1 MAGSRLLARTLIERP
16 LPGQVVARGKEA
28 IIVGA
33 GDAAQLV
40 IKEMLRNP
48 ALGYTPIG
56 IVDDDPAQAKP
67 APARDPRARHDRR
80 PAARDPR
87 PSPRRGADRDALRI
101 GRGSRQDRQAAQRA
115 GLTVKTLPGLTELV
129 SGDSGLTTQLRPVQ
143 VEDVLGRE
151 PVEVDLDGI
160 AGYVS
165 AEVVMVTG
173 AGGSIG
179 SELCRQLAR
188 LGPARLVLVDHS
200 EPALFEI
207 DRELA
212 RERGFLAGIPVVA
225 DVKDGV
231 KMRQVFDK
239 YRPAVVFHAAAY
251 KHVAMMEANPIEAVR
266 NNTLGTRTLADVAV
280 EFGAKRFVL
289 VSTDKAANPKTI
301 MGQSKALCEWIVETW
316 GHRADVPTRFVAV
329 RFGNVL
335 GSSGSVIP
343 IFRRQIAKG
352 GPVTVTHPE
361 MTRFF
366 MTIPEAVQLVVQ
378 AGAIAER
385 GQVYVLD
392 MGEPVRI
399 MDLAE
404 NMIRLSG
411 KQPGLEIPIELIG
424 PAPGEKLHEVLVGE
438 GEIVSPS
445 PHPKIERISRPPV
458 EAAWL
463 DEELALLERLVD
475 EGDTLELV
483 GALSRIVGHP
493 HRAVAAHR
501 SALAPQATG

>member
-1 MAGSRLLARTLIERP
+1 
-16 LPGQVVARGKEA
+16 
-28 IIVGA
+28 
-33 GDAAQLV
+33 
-40 IKEMLRNP
+40 
-48 ALGYTPIG
+48 
-56 IVDDDPAQAKP
+56 
-67 APARDPRARHDRR
+67 
-80 PAARDPR
+80 
-87 PSPRRGADRDALRI
+87 
-101 GRGSRQDRQAAQRA
+101 
-115 GLTVKTLPGLTELV
+115 
-129 SGDSGLTTQLRPVQ
+129 
-143 VEDVLGRE
+143 
-151 PVEVDLDGI
+151 
-160 AGYVS
+160 
-165 AEVVMVTG
+165 MVTG

-179 SELCRQLAR
+179 SELCRQLAK
-188 LGPARLVLVDHS
+188 LGPSRLVLVDHS

-212 RERGFLAGIPVVA
+212 RERGFLGAVPVVA
-225 DVKDGV
+225 DVKDEV
-231 KMRQVFDK
+231 KLRQVFGK
-239 YRPAVVFHAAAY
+239 HRPGVVFHAAAY
-251 KHVAMMEANPIEAVR
+251 KHVAMMEANPLEAVR

-280 EFGAKRFVL
+280 EYGAKRFVL
-289 VSTDKAANPKTI
+289 VSTDKAANPQTI

-352 GPVTVTHPE
+352 GPVTVTHAD

-411 KQPGLEIPIELIG
+411 KEPGIEIPIEVIG

-438 GEIVSPS
+438 GEVVSPS
-445 PHPKIERISRPPV
+445 QHPKIERISRPPV

-463 DEELALLERLVD
+463 NEELAVLERLVE

-483 GALSRIVGHP
+483 VALSRIVGDP
-493 HRAVAAHR
+493 RRVAPAVRGEA
-501 SALAPQATG
+501 SASPLG